1 MTDHTDTIR
10 DTAKT
15 NTGRRADRDAA
26 RMWTDGIMGVLAGD
40 MLGNP
45 VQFMS
50 RPSVLKRG
58 LVKGMEA
65 GGVFHMPAGS
75 WTDDGS
81 MTLCIL
87 DSLIEKRCLDYDDI
101 MEKFIRWDRDGA
113 YTPFGKAYDQGI
125 TCLDAIDKYART
137 HKWTSC
143 GRTGEHAN
151 GNGGLMRIM
160 PVCLYAAVKETDG
173 TFTEKDAVQAVHN
186 ITLLTHNHLR
196 ACTAS
201 GIYYFMCRE
210 ILKLRGFLT
219 DTNPAEGSAAA
230 ESQTHTIRGALQ
242 RGMDAAVAFYT
253 KNNLDDE
260 LSCYRRLKDLSGF
273 AEVPSDKI
281 RSSGYVV
288 DTLESAVWNLI
299 TTGSLEQALLQAV
312 NLGDD
317 ADTVGAV
324 AGGLAGLYYG
334 YDSVPAT
341 WKSAMQ
347 KRSWLE
353 DMCRKAAMTRF

>member
-1 MTDHTDTIR
+1 MTDHTNTMQN
-10 DTAKT
+10 TVNT
-15 NTGRRADRDAA
+15 NTGRRTDGDAA

-58 LVKGMEA
+58 PVKGMES

-137 HKWTSC
+137 HKWSSC

-151 GNGGLMRIM
+151 GNGGLMRVM
-160 PVCLYAAVKETDG
+160 PVCLYAAIKEADG

-201 GIYYFMCRE
+201 GIYYFMCKE
-210 ILKLRGFLT
+210 ILKLRGSLT
-219 DTNPAEGSAAA
+219 DTNPADGSAVA
-230 ESQTHTIRGALQ
+230 ESQSHTIRGALQ

-260 LSCYRRLKDLSGF
+260 LSCYRRLKDLSVF
-273 AEVPSDKI
+273 AEVSSDKI

-299 TTGSLEQALLQAV
+299 TTNSLEQALLQAV

-334 YDSVPAT
+334 YDCVPAA

-353 DMCRKAAMTRF
+353 DMCRKASMIRF